1 MQINNKGETI
11 LLISI
16 ILVIISAVVAYFVGS
31 VSFAV
36 IITNKF
42 SKKDVRNY
50 GSGNAGMTNVMRVSG
65 VGPGLVTFLGDTLKG
80 YVAAA
85 VGFFVFTYIF
95 NLSRQF
101 ELFAPLYGAYLCS
114 LFAVI
119 GHVFPILFD
128 FRGGKAVSTTF
139 GAMLFCNWPSALI
152 ALGVFLAVLLITS
165 YVSAGSIAAA
175 LSLVI
180 TMPFFTFSPT
190 VPYLMQECSAAQK
203 TATTVIMAIITAIV
217 FIKHKDNIVR
227 IFSGTEKSIY
237 KKKK

>member
-1 MQINNKGETI
+1 M
-11 LLISI
+11 LIPI

-36 IITNKF
+36 IITNLF

-85 VGFFVFTYIF
+85 VGFLVFTYIY
-95 NLSRQF
+95 NLSGQT
-101 ELFAPLYGAYLCS
+101 ELFSPLYGAYLCS

-152 ALGVFLAVLLITS
+152 ALAAFIVVLLITS
-165 YVSAGSIAAA
+165 YVSAGSMAAG
-175 LSLVI
+175 I
-180 TMPFFTFSPT
+180 TLTVATPFFGFSST
-190 VPYLMQECSAAQK
+190 VPYLMQECPAAQK
-203 TATTVIMAIITAIV
+203 IVTTAVMGTIAVIVI
-217 FIKHKDNIVR
+217 IKHKDNIAR

-237 KKKK
+237 KKKKS